1 MNGTVIGIDLGTC
14 NIKFSGK
21 PGHLLTYEK
30 NIIAL
35 ENGHLYA
42 YGDDAFEMY
51 EKSPDNILVS
61 FPIQSGVIADY
72 NNMQRMLN
80 RFLEKYFRNKL
91 KGATVLIAVP
101 TDITE
106 VEKRAYFDLVD
117 SNKYKL
123 GNIYACEKP
132 IATAVGLGLPIND
145 ASGMLICDIGADT
158 TEISVL
164 SLGGIVISR
173 LLKVGGN
180 HMINAIV
187 SAIKTEH
194 SLVIGYKTATNIL
207 STIGYACD
215 VEETSI
221 KVVGRNML
229 TGFPFSVEIDS
240 QLVYNAIQSYFN
252 QIVDSIKFILERTPP
267 ELTSDIIDNGIYL
280 SGGVSQIN
288 NIAKLISREVE
299 LDVNISE
306 HPIENIAFGL
316 SAIAD
321 DPHLLNLITLKK
333 GKGKR

>member
-1 MNGTVIGIDLGTC
+1 
-14 NIKFSGK
+14 
-21 PGHLLTYEK
+21 
-30 NIIAL
+30 
-35 ENGHLYA
+35 
-42 YGDDAFEMY
+42 
-51 EKSPDNILVS
+51 
-61 FPIQSGVIADY
+61 
-72 NNMQRMLN
+72 
-80 RFLEKYFRNKL
+80 
-91 KGATVLIAVP
+91 
-101 TDITE
+101 
-106 VEKRAYFDLVD
+106 
-117 SNKYKL
+117 
-123 GNIYACEKP
+123 
-132 IATAVGLGLPIND
+132 
-145 ASGMLICDIGADT
+145 
-158 TEISVL
+158 
-164 SLGGIVISR
+164 
-173 LLKVGGN
+173 
-180 HMINAIV
+180 MINAIV

-229 TGFPFSVEIDS
+229 TGFPVSVEIDS